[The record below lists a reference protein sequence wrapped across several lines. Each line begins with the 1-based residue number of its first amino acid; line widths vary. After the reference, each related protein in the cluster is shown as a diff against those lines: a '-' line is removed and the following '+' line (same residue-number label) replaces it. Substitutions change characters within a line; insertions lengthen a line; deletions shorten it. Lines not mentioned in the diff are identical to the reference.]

1 MTVKCIGS
9 DQLEDL
15 AGPELLFILELR
27 HLQTQKEEAG
37 NPDSQVLE
45 VIFGQGSS
53 VASQIHS
60 PLCVFLGS
68 ILPSL
73 VYHLPKVPPIDSTI
87 RCHNQQAHSW
97 HRVSISGF
105 DLAFRNSFA
114 LNLFDVLG
122 LVFYYQIQLGR
133 CAIAALSMVF
143 WETTIMQIIT
153 AA

>member
-27 HLQTQKEEAG
+27 HLQTRKKRLG
-37 NPDSQVLE
+37 IL
-45 VIFGQGSS
+45 
-53 VASQIHS
+53 IHRFQRLS
-60 PLCVFLGS
+60 LVKVPLWQAKS
-68 ILPSL
+68 ILPFVSSL
-73 VYHLPKVPPIDSTI
+73 DQFFHLWSIISPRVPPINSTI

-133 CAIAALSMVF
+133 CAIAALSMDF